1 MNTNMKPFFM
11 AVPLV
16 LMLAFGGSLAAQ
28 EMSREMV
35 ALEVQ
40 KYFAN
45 PTPPFA
51 FVKEIAGEGDLTKL
65 LNTFFNENFLY
76 VDYLSRESKDYQEG
90 LINSVCAFLET
101 RGGKIRGY
109 SPGPKTPVPIHD
121 VKAIAVR
128 HIFPLRTNA
137 EGKIGTLICASA
149 LGFKDYP
156 ERNVPVEAFTF
167 QTVFNETK
175 KENNFVFA
183 RVHEYGELAK
193 SLRLSN
199 NPEDLIK
206 RAQGIYWALFYQ
218 NPEFEKLLLD
228 AYSKDATILPFKIVT
243 K

>member
-1 MNTNMKPFFM
+1 MIEEFAYRLESEKAFDTVVGNIERQTVEHKFR
-11 AVPLV
+11 V
-16 LMLAFGGSLAAQ
+16 LA
-28 EMSREMV
+28 
-35 ALEVQ
+35 
-40 KYFAN
+40 
-45 PTPPFA
+45 
-51 FVKEIAGEGDLTKL
+51 
-65 LNTFFNENFLY
+65 
-76 VDYLSRESKDYQEG
+76 
-90 LINSVCAFLET
+90 
-101 RGGKIRGY
+101 
-109 SPGPKTPVPIHD
+109 IHD